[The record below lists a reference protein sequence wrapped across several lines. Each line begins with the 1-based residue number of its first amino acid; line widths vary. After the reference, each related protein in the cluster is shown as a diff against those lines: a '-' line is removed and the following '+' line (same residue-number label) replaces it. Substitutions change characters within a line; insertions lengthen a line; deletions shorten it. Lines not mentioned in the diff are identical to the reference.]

1 MALEAEG
8 EINDMKKFILEA
20 CVDSVA
26 SALAAERGGADR
38 IELCANLVIGGTTP
52 DINLFREIRKHS
64 QIPARV
70 LLRPRFGDFCF
81 DDYEYEILL
90 EDVRMFRE
98 AGADGIVVGSLNPD
112 GTLNERQMEG
122 FVKAAGDLGVT
133 LHRAFD
139 MCVDPYDTFCKAK
152 SMGIDT
158 ILTSGQAPNC
168 LEGQAL
174 IADLVQV
181 AGDDMTILVGAGVN
195 ASVIE
200 KMYGLTKAT
209 AYHMSGKV
217 TKDSAMTFRRETVN
231 MGLPGLSE
239 YDIWQT
245 DEEYIRKARKI
256 LNGIMSSN
264 RV

>member
-1 MALEAEG
+1 MS
-8 EINDMKKFILEA
+8 DFILEA

-26 SALAAERGGADR
+26 SALAADRGGADR
-38 IELCANLVIGGTTP
+38 IELCGNLVIGGTTP

-70 LLRPRFGDFCF
+70 LLRPRFGDFCY

-90 EDVRMFRE
+90 EDIRMFRE
-98 AGADGIVVGSLNPD
+98 AGAEGVVVGSLNPD
-112 GTLNERQMEG
+112 GTLNERHMEG
-122 FVKAAGDLGVT
+122 FRNAAGNMGMT

-139 MCVDPYDTFCKAK
+139 MCVDPYDTFYKAK
-152 SMGIDT
+152 SIGVDT

-168 LEGQAL
+168 AEGQKL
-174 IADLVQV
+174 ISELVSL
-181 AGDDMTILVGAGVN
+181 AGEKMTILVGAGVS
-195 ASVIE
+195 APVIE

-209 AYHMSGKV
+209 AYHMSGKN
-217 TKDSAMTFRRETVN
+217 TIDSAMTFRRETVN

-245 DEEYIRKARKI
+245 GEEHIRNARQV
-256 LNGIMSSN
+256 LNRLQG
-264 RV
+264 R

>member
-1 MALEAEG
+1 
-8 EINDMKKFILEA
+8 MKKFILEA

-52 DINLFREIRKHS
+52 DIHLFREIRKHS
-64 QIPARV
+64 QIPARI

-90 EDVRMFRE
+90 EDIRMFRE
-98 AGADGIVVGSLNPD
+98 AGAEGVVIGSLNPD

-122 FVKAAGDLGVT
+122 FVKAAGDMGMT

-139 MCVDPYDTFCKAK
+139 MCADPYDTLYKAK
-152 SMGIDT
+152 SIGVDT
-158 ILTSGQAPNC
+158 ILTSGQAQNC
-168 LEGQAL
+168 MEGQAL
-174 IADLVQV
+174 IGELVRM
-181 AGDDMTILVGAGVN
+181 AGEEMTILAGAGVS
-195 ASVIE
+195 AAVIE

-217 TKDSAMTFRRETVN
+217 TKDSAMTFRRKTVH

-245 DEEYIRKARKI
+245 DEENIRNARKI
-256 LNGIMSSN
+256 LDGIM
-264 RV
+264 R